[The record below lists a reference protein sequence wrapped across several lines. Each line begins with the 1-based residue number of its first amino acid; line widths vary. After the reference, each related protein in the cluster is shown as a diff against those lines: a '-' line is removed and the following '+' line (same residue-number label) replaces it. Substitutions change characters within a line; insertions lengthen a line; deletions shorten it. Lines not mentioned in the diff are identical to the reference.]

1 MHFKKSFAAILL
13 VLAVFFSLPAF
24 SQEEGWYYDK
34 QVKSINFQNLKN
46 IKESDLEGIVSPY
59 IDKKCNDELIV
70 ELYDKMF
77 ALEYFSDV
85 DIQAHP
91 GKDKGKSVNLVIK
104 VLELPVVNKIYFKGN
119 SDLHNSELKDIIS
132 LKEKDVFKESSLYN
146 DERSVRNHYI
156 DSGYKEAKVKV
167 SKTETE
173 EGINVYF
180 YITEGNKTVVREIKF
195 KGNVVVT
202 AKTLK
207 GKLSLKEAGLFSEGA
222 FQESAL
228 TADSKAIVDYYKD
241 RGYVDAKV
249 LNIKQDHVLN
259 EKKQREEI
267 IITFEIQE
275 GSQYSFGGI
284 TFIGN
289 KVFSTEALNELVYL
303 KKGDIYKESRFVR
316 TRWAVQN
323 LYYENGYTSN
333 QFVPEVLKDTDNKI
347 ISYNF
352 RIYENPRSHV
362 EHIIINGNV
371 KTKDFVIRREI
382 PLEEGDIF
390 SNAKIM
396 TAFRSLNNLQYFSSV
411 QPDVQQGS
419 ETDLVDIIFNVEEQ
433 GTTQLDF
440 GFTFSG
446 MSDPDAF
453 PVALYAK
460 IQNSNV
466 FGEGRTLSLGTTVST
481 TEQSVNVGYSQRWLF
496 GKPISVGFNAGYSHS
511 TNYALRNF
519 FDYYSG
525 LVNDDNYYMEY
536 QQHEFNLGASLGYRW
551 VKDYGTFSVKGGIS
565 GSIIDNI
572 YDDEAFVPYD
582 SSISQ
587 YCDNWEPKDSLWSAF
602 SFDARDNSYDPTAG
616 WFVSQRLAWYGL
628 LPQGFLPFAPEWGE
642 KEFYLRTDTKFEK
655 YFTLLNLP
663 VSESWNF
670 RLVLMGYT
678 GLSMQFPFFGS
689 SIKRSNQ
696 LYIDGM
702 FNGRGWEIYNTDTGR
717 GCTVWSNYLELRM
730 PLVPGVLAVDAF
742 IDAIAIKDNVDNF
755 FENLTEEDWYYS
767 FGPSIRFTIPQLPIR
782 LLFANTFKVRDGEV
796 LWCSQNGDP
805 NSNKWYNNFHFKF
818 SFTNVNY

>member
-1 MHFKKSFAAILL
+1 MRFRHSFIAALV
-13 VLAVFFSLPAF
+13 VLASFFTLPAF
-24 SQEEGWYYDK
+24 SQEEEWYYDK
-34 QVKSINFQNLKN
+34 PVKSITFKNLKN
-46 IKESDLEGIVSPY
+46 IKEKDLEGITSSY
-59 IDKKCNDELIV
+59 IDKNCNDELIV
-70 ELYDKMF
+70 ELYGKMF
-77 ALEYFSDV
+77 ALEYFQDV
-85 DIQAHP
+85 SIQAQP
-91 GKDKGKSVNLVIK
+91 GKDKGKSVNLVIS
-104 VLELPVVNKIYFKGN
+104 VIELPVVNKIYFKGN
-119 SDLHNSELKDIIS
+119 SDLHNSELKEVIS
-132 LKEKDVFKESSLYN
+132 LKEKDVFNESKLYI

-156 DSGYKEAKVKV
+156 DSGYNEAVVKV
-167 SKTETE
+167 SKEETA
-173 EGINVYF
+173 EGVNVF
-180 YITEGNKTVVREIKF
+180 FQISEGNKTVVKEIKF
-195 KGNVVVT
+195 NGNVVVT

-207 GKLSLKEAGLFSEGA
+207 SKISLKEAGLFSEGA

-228 TADSKAIVDYYKD
+228 TADTKAIVEYYKD
-241 RGYVDAKV
+241 RGYVDARV
-249 LNIKQDHVLN
+249 LNVKQDHVLN
-259 EKKQREEI
+259 KKKQREEI
-267 IITFEIQE
+267 YLTFEIQE
-275 GSQYSFGGI
+275 GSQYTFGGI
-284 TFIGN
+284 TFTGN
-289 KVFSTEALNELVYL
+289 KVFSTDTLNELVYL
-303 KKGDIYKESRFVR
+303 KTGDIYKESRFLR

-333 QFVPEVLKDTDNKI
+333 QFVPEVNKDTDNKV
-347 ISYNF
+347 ISYIF

-362 EHIIINGNV
+362 EHVIINGNT
-371 KTKDFVIRREI
+371 KTKDYVIRREI
-382 PLEEGDIF
+382 PLEPGDIF

-419 ETDLVDIIFNVEEQ
+419 ESDLVDIIFNVEEQ

-466 FGEGRTLSLGTTVST
+466 FGEGRTLSLGTTLST
-481 TEQSVNVGYSQRWLF
+481 TEQSVNLGYGQSWLF
-496 GKPISVGFNAGYSHS
+496 GKPISVGFNIGYSHS

-525 LVNDDNYYMEY
+525 TINDDNYYMEY
-536 QQHEFNLGASLGYRW
+536 EQHEFSLGTSLGYRW
-551 VKDYGTFSVKGGIS
+551 VKDYGTFALKGGVT

-587 YCDNWEPKDSLWSAF
+587 YCDNWEPKNSVWSSF
-602 SFDARDNSYDPTAG
+602 SFDARDSSYDPSTG
-616 WFVSQRLAWYGL
+616 WFGSQRLAWYGL
-628 LPQGFLPFAPEWGE
+628 LPQGFLPFAPDWGE
-642 KEFYLRTDTKFEK
+642 KEFYLRTDTKLER

-663 VSESWNF
+663 VSETWNF
-670 RLVLMGYT
+670 KLVLMGYT
-678 GLSMQFPFFGS
+678 GLSMQFPFFDS

-702 FNGRGWEIYNTDTGR
+702 FNGRGWEIYNTDAGR

-730 PLVPGVLAVDAF
+730 PLVPGVLAIDGF
-742 IDAIAIKDNVDNF
+742 FDAIAIKDSVDDF
-755 FENLTEEDWYYS
+755 FNNLCEDDWYYS

-782 LLFANTFKVRDGEV
+782 LLFANTFKVENGEV
-796 LWCSQNGDP
+796 VWCDQDGDP
-805 NSNKWYNNFHFKF
+805 NSNKWYSNFHFKF
-818 SFTNVNY
+818 SFTNINY